1 MSDDDRAARPQGDTD
16 PQETR
21 EWLDSLEY
29 VLEQHGVGRAT
40 YLFERLRDRLG
51 EHGVRASQSVN
62 TSYVNTIPVAQQPP
76 YPGNPSS
83 NVESAAWSGG
93 MPWRWS

>member
-1 MSDDDRAARPQGDTD
+1 MSEENQTTRPQGDTD

-29 VLEQHGVGRAT
+29 VLQQHGVERST

-51 EHGVRASQSVN
+51 ERGAPVSEPFN
-62 TSYVNTIPVAQQPP
+62 TPTSIRSPP
-76 YPGNPSS
+76 LDNRFIQATSKS
-83 NVESAAWSGG
+83 SGG
-93 MPWRWS
+93 SAV